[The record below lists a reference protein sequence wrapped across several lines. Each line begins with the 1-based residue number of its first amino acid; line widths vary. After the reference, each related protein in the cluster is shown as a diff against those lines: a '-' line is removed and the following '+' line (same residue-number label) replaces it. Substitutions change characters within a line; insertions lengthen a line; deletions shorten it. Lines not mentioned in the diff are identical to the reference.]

1 MKTLPLFTP
10 RPSLLFEEASIN
22 GGNKGPHGNLDLLM
36 LSEDHQRSL
45 NRTGF
50 LILSNLDNCPA
61 IVHAASTAKTEV
73 TFGTLASG

>member
-10 RPSLLFEEASIN
+10 LPSFLVEEASIN
-22 GGNKGPHGNLDLLM
+22 GGNKGPHGNLDVLI
-36 LSEDHQRSL
+36 LSKGHQHSL

-50 LILSNLDNCPA
+50 LILHELDNCPA